1 MKTSKNLWVV
11 VQSGTKM
18 FNKKFFMPLQA
29 LPTRK
34 KARQWM
40 KKNTINGNSEY
51 TKISVVKF
59 VRS

>member
-34 KARQWM
+34 KARQ
-40 KKNTINGNSEY
+40 KEY
-51 TKISVVKF
+51 DKRKF
-59 VRS
+59 RIYEDFGGKVC